1 MIYKIIAFLGTF
13 FAYASLHSIRT
24 GWSYSQPQLTDEQGV
39 TTQYFG
45 MVDTLYLICYAVG
58 MGTLG
63 NFLIG
68 RLPLNY
74 FIGLGMIF
82 AALSY
87 MSFSFY
93 FLSTQV
99 LSYPLITIFMCLNG
113 LFQSTGI
120 PGVTAVMGNW
130 FSKGRRGLLMGF
142 WAINGNIGN
151 IIGSII
157 CNVIQY
163 NWQLPW
169 TYNFIFTGC
178 FTILV
183 GLIVIWF
190 LKGKPTDEHLH
201 EREDE
206 ITDELIPDE
215 RGNGS
220 QI

>member
-1 MIYKIIAFLGTF
+1 
-13 FAYASLHSIRT
+13 
-24 GWSYSQPQLTDEQGV
+24 
-39 TTQYFG
+39 
-45 MVDTLYLICYAVG
+45 
-58 MGTLG
+58 
-63 NFLIG
+63 
-68 RLPLNY
+68 
-74 FIGLGMIF
+74 
-82 AALSY
+82 
-87 MSFSFY
+87 
-93 FLSTQV
+93 
-99 LSYPLITIFMCLNG
+99 
-113 LFQSTGI
+113 
-120 PGVTAVMGNW
+120 
-130 FSKGRRGLLMGF
+130 MGF

-151 IIGSII
+151 IIGSVI

-183 GLIVIWF
+183 GLIVILF
-190 LKGKPTDEHLH
+190 LKGKPTDDERLH